1 MIIKMK
7 VCFFVGAMIEKGGS
21 ERVLSNLTKYFS
33 DYCDV
38 ELVTILNSKMAYE
51 IDNRVRVYSLD
62 SNKIDKYKKEMK
74 ILKIVKYIKRFRT
87 FNKFLKES
95 QPDIIVSFMPEASFF
110 SMLSHNN
117 KKITKIIS
125 VRNDP
130 KREFKNTIYRIM
142 MKLTY
147 NRADGFVFQTEDAKN
162 YFEKKIQNKSKVIPN
177 PINERF
183 ADINWNKENGKDL
196 IVSVGRLEGQKNQQ
210 LLIEAFKNVLETVPQ
225 AKLKI
230 YGEGSLREKL
240 KEYIKELNISDKVE
254 IPGRVDN
261 VGQYI
266 KDARCFVLS
275 SNYEGMPNALMEA
288 MALGMP
294 VVSTDC
300 PCGGP
305 KYLIKNNEN
314 GVLVEVGNVK
324 QMAQEIEKILLDDEF
339 ARKIGKN
346 AKKIVDRLNPNKI
359 NKEWYNFINKVH
371 EGEYSNEK
379 EK

>member
-1 MIIKMK
+1 MK

-33 DYCDV
+33 DYCEV
-38 ELVTILNSKMAYE
+38 ELVTILNSKIAYE
-51 IDNRVRVYSLD
+51 IDNRVRVNFLD

-110 SMLSHNN
+110 SMLSHSN

-162 YFEKKIQNKSKVIPN
+162 YFAKKIQNKSKVIPN

-183 ADINWNKENGKDL
+183 ADINWNNEKGKDL
-196 IVSVGRLEGQKNQQ
+196 IVSVGRLEEQKNQQ
-210 LLIEAFKNVLETVPQ
+210 LLIEAFKNVLENVPQ

-261 VGQYI
+261 VEQYI

-324 QMAQEIEKILLDDEF
+324 QMSQAIEKILLDDEF

-346 AKKIVDRLNPNKI
+346 AKEIVNRLNPNKI
-359 NKEWYNFINKVH
+359 NKEWYNFINEIHK
-371 EGEYSNEK
+371 GEYGNEK